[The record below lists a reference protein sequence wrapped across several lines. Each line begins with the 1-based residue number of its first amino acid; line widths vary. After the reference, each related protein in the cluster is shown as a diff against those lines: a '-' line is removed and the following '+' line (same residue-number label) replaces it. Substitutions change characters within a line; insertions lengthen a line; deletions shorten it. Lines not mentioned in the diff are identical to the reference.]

1 MKVVFTEAALADLD
15 QVLAFTRANYP
26 ASVISVERRIR
37 TVIERISRWPESSR
51 QVEERPGVR
60 VVPII
65 RYPFRIF
72 YRISGDKVEIL
83 HIHHAARQV
92 SQS

>member
-37 TVIERISRWPESSR
+37 TVIERIFRWPESSR

-60 VVPII
+60 VVPVI

-72 YRISGDKVEIL
+72 YRISADKVEIL
-83 HIHHAARQV
+83 HIHHAARQG